1 MKKSLIAFAVLG
13 AFASVASAQSSVVLY
28 GIVDLNTTYLSNQ
41 TTTGGKKMSM
51 DSSGLSSSRWGFKGS
66 EDLGNGLKAN
76 FQLESSLNA
85 DSGTAGS
92 LFDRI
97 ATVGLSGSLGTVN
110 AGRQTN
116 LAYDTLIQVDPIGVA
131 HVGTNPN
138 IVFGALNNT
147 SLYGPFGTS
156 VGASSA
162 TRQNNSI
169 KYAAPSVLG
178 GIVFSGMYGFG
189 EKAGD
194 AQASS
199 YMGTS
204 ATFSEGGLT
213 AVFSYSQLRDATSN
227 VTLRAYTGGAKFV
240 VNKDVVDGLTLKVT
254 YAENEVNTTGRNIGV
269 FGLGADF
276 AVTPATTLT
285 TGYYNT
291 RRSGDVK
298 GKVDT
303 FVVLGKYAFS
313 KRTAAYA
320 SFTYAK
326 AGSALAKDTDIG
338 LIMGAGNRSGVR
350 TSFGVNHAF

>member
-28 GIVDLNTTYLSNQ
+28 GVVDLNTTYLSNQ

-51 DSSGLSSSRWGFKGS
+51 ESSGLSSSRWGFKGS

-85 DSGTAGS
+85 DTGTAGS

-97 ATVGLSGSLGTVN
+97 ATVGVSGSFGTVN

-116 LAYDTLIQVDPIGVA
+116 LAYDTLVQVDPVGTA

-147 SLYGPFGTS
+147 GLYGTFGTS

-194 AQASS
+194 TQASS

-204 ATFSEGGLT
+204 ATFSQGDLT

-240 VNKDVVDGLTLKVT
+240 VNSDVALKVT
-254 YAENEVNTTGRNIGV
+254 YANNEVNTTGRDISV
-269 FGLGADF
+269 FGVGADF
-276 AVTPATTLT
+276 AVAPQTTLT

-303 FVVLGKYAFS
+303 FLVLGKYAFS

-326 AGSALAKDTDIG
+326 AGSALTKDTDIA
-338 LIMGAGNRSGVR
+338 LIVGANNRSGVR

>member
-28 GIVDLNTTYLSNQ
+28 GVVDLNTTYLSNQ
-41 TTTGGKKMSM
+41 TTTGGKKISM

-85 DSGTAGS
+85 DTGTAGS

-204 ATFSEGGLT
+204 AAFSEGGLT

-227 VTLRAYTGGAKFV
+227 VTLRAYTGGAKFA
-240 VNKDVVDGLTLKVT
+240 VNSDIAVKVT
-254 YAENEVNTTGRNIGV
+254 YAENEVNTTGRDISV
-269 FGLGADF
+269 FGVGADF
-276 AVTPATTLT
+276 AVAPATTLT

-338 LIMGAGNRSGVR
+338 LIMGANNRSGVR
-350 TSFGVNHAF
+350 TSFGVNHSF

>member
-28 GIVDLNTTYLSNQ
+28 GVVDVNTTYLSNQ
-41 TTTGGKKMSM
+41 NAAGAKKISM
-51 DSSGLSSSRWGFKGS
+51 DPSGLSSGRWGFKGS

-76 FQLESSLNA
+76 FQLESSLSVDA
-85 DSGTAGS
+85 GTAGS

-97 ATVGLSGSLGTVN
+97 ATVGVSSTTFGTLN

-156 VGASSA
+156 VGVSSA

-189 EKAGD
+189 EKVAD
-194 AQASS
+194 TQASS

-204 ATFSEGGLT
+204 AAFSEGGLT
-213 AVFSYSQLRDATSN
+213 AVFSYSQLKDAANGS
-227 VTLRAYTGGAKFV
+227 TLRAYTGGAKFV
-240 VNKDVVDGLTLKVT
+240 VNSDVTVKVT
-254 YAENEVNTTGRNIGV
+254 YAENEVNTTTRDVSV
-269 FGLGADF
+269 FGVGADF
-276 AVTPATTLT
+276 AVAPSTTLT
-285 TGYYNT
+285 TGYYGT

-313 KRTAAYA
+313 KRTAAYT

-338 LIMGAGNRSGVR
+338 LIIGANNRSAAR
-350 TSFGVNHAF
+350 FALGVNHSF

>member
-28 GIVDLNTTYLSNQ
+28 GVVDVNTTYLSSQ
-41 TTTGGKKMSM
+41 TTAGGKKISM
-51 DSSGLSSSRWGFKGS
+51 DPSGLSSGRWGFKGS

-76 FQLESSLNA
+76 FQLESSLSVDA
-85 DSGTAGS
+85 GTAGS

-97 ATVGLSGSLGTVN
+97 ATVGVSSTTFGTLN

-116 LAYDTLIQVDPIGVA
+116 LAYDTLVQVDPIGVA

-138 IVFGALNNT
+138 IVFGALNNAN
-147 SLYGPFGTS
+147 LYTPFGS
-156 VGASSA
+156 SNGASSA

-194 AQASS
+194 TQASS

-204 ATFSEGGLT
+204 AAFSEGGLT
-213 AVFSYSQLRDATSN
+213 AVFSYSQLKDATNGS
-227 VTLRAYTGGAKFV
+227 TLRAYTGGAKFV
-240 VNKDVVDGLTLKVT
+240 VNSDVTLKVT
-254 YAENEVNTTGRNIGV
+254 YADNEVNTTTRDISV
-269 FGLGADF
+269 FGVGADF
-276 AVTPATTLT
+276 AVAPATTLT
-285 TGYYNT
+285 AGYYGT

-313 KRTAAYA
+313 KRTAAYT

-326 AGSALAKDTDIG
+326 AGSNLAKDTDIG
-338 LIMGAGNRSGVR
+338 LIIGANNRSAAR
-350 TSFGVNHAF
+350 FALGVNHSF

>member
-28 GIVDLNTTYLSNQ
+28 GVVDVNTTYVSNQ
-41 TTTGGKKMSM
+41 TVAGGKRMSM
-51 DSSGLSSSRWGFKGS
+51 DTSGLSSSRWGFKGS

-76 FQLESSLNA
+76 FNLESSLNV
-85 DSGTAGS
+85 DTGTAGS
-92 LFDRI
+92 LFDRT
-97 ATVGLSGSLGTVN
+97 AVVGLSSSTMGTLN

-116 LAYDTLIQVDPIGVA
+116 LAYDTLVQVDPIGGA
-131 HVGTNPN
+131 YSGTNPN
-138 IVFGALNNT
+138 IFFGAMNGS
-147 SLYGPFGTS
+147 SLYS
-156 VGASSA
+156 AHGASSGVTSA
-162 TRQNNSI
+162 ARQNNSI

-194 AQASS
+194 TQASS
-199 YMGTS
+199 YMGAS

-213 AVFSYSQLRDATSN
+213 AVFSYSQSKDATNNS
-227 VTLRAYTGGAKFV
+227 TLRAYTGGAKFV
-240 VNKDVVDGLTLKVT
+240 VNSDVTLKVT
-254 YAENEVNTTGRNIGV
+254 YAENEVNTTTRNVGV
-269 FGLGADF
+269 FGVGADF
-276 AVTPATTLT
+276 AVAPATTLT
-285 TGYYNT
+285 GAYYGT

-313 KRTAAYA
+313 KRTAAYT

-338 LIMGAGNRSGVR
+338 VIIGANSRSAAR
-350 TSFGVNHAF
+350 FALGVNHAF